1 MKACRRPRALVVL
14 VAAAVLAVAGCSGS
28 EPGSKAADG
37 SVRGVEV
44 SGAIGERPTVRV
56 ATPLK
61 VTTSQTQFA
70 VVGTG
75 PQIQVDQLFV
85 LQLTMVNARTGDVVA
100 STLDEGQVP
109 VVAKSSDD
117 TLFPALVSA
126 LAGKPQ
132 GSRVVLVLAPADAFG
147 AGGVPP
153 TGLEPSDPVV
163 LVADVLAVPPTEKL
177 TRAEGKTLAPPPGTP
192 RVEVIADDPTA
203 ITVPAGLAAPDS
215 VTVVPL
221 VEGTGAPVRDHSLV
235 TLDYLG
241 QDWGAGVPFV
251 DTYFKEPVV
260 FPVGAE
266 GSLPAWDQALVGLR
280 AGSRVL
286 VIDPSPPDRVPGE
299 AAAADHETIAW
310 VIDVL
315 GVS

>member
-1 MKACRRPRALVVL
+1 MKACRRPRALAVLL
-14 VAAAVLAVAGCSGS
+14 VAVVLAVAGCSGS
-28 EPGSKAADG
+28 EPGTKAGDG
-37 SVRGVEV
+37 SIRGVEV
-44 SGAIGERPTVRV
+44 SGAVGERPTVRI
-56 ATPLK
+56 ATPLA
-61 VTTSQTQFA
+61 VPTSQTQFA

-75 PQIQVDQLFV
+75 PQIQIDQLFV

-100 STLDEGQVP
+100 STLDAGQVP

-132 GSRVVLVLAPADAFG
+132 GSRVVLVLAPSDAFG
-147 AGGVPP
+147 AGGIPP
-153 TGLEPSDPVV
+153 TGLEPTDPVV
-163 LVADVLAVPPTEKL
+163 LVADVLAVPPVEKL
-177 TRAEGKTLAPPPGTP
+177 VRATGTALTPPAGAPQ
-192 RVEVIADDPTA
+192 VQLIADDPTA
-203 ITVPAGLAAPDS
+203 ITVPAGLAAPDA

-221 VEGTGAPVRDHSLV
+221 VEGDGPPVRDHSLV

-241 QDWGAGVPFV
+241 QDWGTAVPFV

-286 VIDPSPPDRVPGE
+286 VVDPSPPDRVPGE
-299 AAAADHETIAW
+299 ASAADHETIAW